1 MQTLTLSRVLEPEVM
16 DSVEEAN
23 DYDSMDHSTVNTRFV
38 DDLLVHQPNLTSV
51 LDVGTGTARI
61 PIELAN
67 RVRDA
72 HVLAIDL
79 AQSMLDLGQKN
90 VDAAGL
96 SDRVKLELV
105 DAKNLGARR
114 FSCVMSNSIVHHI
127 PNPERVFEQMVRVL
141 AGGGL
146 LFVRDLARP
155 ASSDEVNHLVERYA
169 GQENERQKMLF
180 DASLRAALTL
190 GEVIEMVSPLGIPA
204 SAVLMTSDRHWTV
217 CWRAQ

>member
-1 MQTLTLSRVLEPEVM
+1 MQTLSLSRVLEPEVM

-23 DYDSMDHSTVNTRFV
+23 DYDSMDHSTVNIRFV

-105 DAKNLGARR
+105 DAKNLGSRR

-127 PNPERVFEQMVRVL
+127 PNPERVLEQMVRVL

-155 ASSDEVNHLVERYA
+155 ATSDEVNNLVERYA

-190 GEVIEMVSPLGIPA
+190 GEVVEMVRALGIPA
-204 SAVLMTSDRHWTV
+204 SAVSMTSDRHWTV